1 MNKKII
7 LFILLSLSY
16 GMYGFS
22 QQYVIQRNDTIRD
35 NNIVAPESMT
45 ENLSKLLYDWQ
56 LNFSATDAK
65 CKNGVNVNYPDSVYV
80 RRLVNLP
87 TTMELSYNS
96 VVQKYIDIYAADRRS
111 QVSYMLALGEYYFPI
126 FEQILD
132 KYGLPLE
139 LKYLPV
145 IESAL
150 NPVAVSHA
158 GATGLWQ
165 FMLPTGQSYGLE
177 INSLVDERRDPYR
190 SSEAAAR
197 YLKDLYAIY
206 GDWNL
211 VIAAYNCG
219 AGTVN
224 KAIQRSGGRKDY
236 WAIYY
241 NLPRETRG
249 YVPAFIAANYIM
261 NYYPDHKICP
271 MNTNSFSGLDT
282 IQVRREFHLEQIAQ
296 VLNVPIANLRRL
308 NPQFRKDI
316 VPGNFKPYTLVLPTT
331 KMLLFLAKNQDIIDY
346 RRDELFSHRANT
358 EQFIQNKPATPEYV
372 NTYHTVKK
380 GETLSAIA
388 KNYRVSVS
396 QLKSWNGLRKNR
408 VSRGKRLIVKR
419 TLQRVEVEEP
429 LSSEND
435 AQKETLKDDSSVATT
450 GSNLNPTSMEEDDEE
465 EMDAPAT
472 KTATKT
478 KIQNKYYT
486 VKSGDNLDRIARKH
500 KLTVNELKKMNGLK
514 KTTLQPG
521 TKLIVGK
528 SNVTVTEKST
538 KKATSKTKKKKRR

>member
-7 LFILLSLSY
+7 FFILLSLY
-16 GMYGFS
+16 CTYGFS

-35 NNIVAPESMT
+35 NNIIAPESMT
-45 ENLSKLLYDWQ
+45 ESLSKLMYDWQ
-56 LNFSATDAK
+56 LNFSATDPK
-65 CKNGVNVNYPDSVYV
+65 CKNGINVDYPDSIYV
-80 RRLVNLP
+80 KRLVKLP

-96 VVQKYIDIYAADRRS
+96 VVQKYINIYAADRRS

-150 NPVAVSHA
+150 NPVAVSRV

-177 INSLVDERRDPYR
+177 VNSLVDERRDPYLA
-190 SSEAAAR
+190 SEAAAR

-206 GDWNL
+206 RDWNL

-219 AGTVN
+219 VGTVN

-261 NYYPDHKICP
+261 NYYPDHNICP
-271 MNTNSFSGLDT
+271 MKTNSFSGLDT

-331 KMLLFLAKNQDIIDY
+331 KMLTFLAKNQDILDY
-346 RRDELFSHRANT
+346 KRDELFSHRANT
-358 EQFIQNKPATPEYV
+358 EQFIQNKPAAPQYV

-380 GETLSAIA
+380 GETITAIA
-388 KNYRVSVS
+388 KKYGISVS
-396 QLKSWNGLRKNR
+396 QLKSWNRLKKSR
-408 VSRGKRLIVKR
+408 VSRGEKLIVGR
-419 TLQRVEVEEP
+419 TLQKEEVDS
-429 LSSEND
+429 LNLGNN
-435 AQKETLKDDSSVATT
+435 AQKEMSKDNTSVVVANNNNNQTSIAEDDS
-450 GSNLNPTSMEEDDEE
+450 
-465 EMDAPAT
+465 
-472 KTATKT
+472 
-478 KIQNKYYT
+478 QNKYYT
-486 VKSGDNLDRIARKH
+486 VKKGDNLEKIARKH
-500 KLTVNELKKMNGLK
+500 KLTVNELKKMNGLT
-514 KTTLQPG
+514 KTTLQSG

-528 SNVTVTEKST
+528 SKVSEKVTKKSKKSTST
-538 KKATSKTKKKKRR
+538 KKSTSKMKKKKRK